1 MSNGTEKKEEIKNM
15 EWLANDH
22 VASYWRSEQNAQ
34 SSTEEIQPH
43 SPRLLCG
50 EIQYI
55 LQYQKENIKKE

>member
-1 MSNGTEKKEEIKNM
+1 MSNGTEKKEKIKNM
-15 EWLANDH
+15 EWLANDPQ
-22 VASYWRSEQNAQ
+22 VIEGLNNAQ